1 MVDLTQI
8 PLPEQLEP
16 TLEVV
21 ETISMFWLAVPTF
34 DAMSYNQL
42 SVSFLT
48 YLYNSGFKIVK
59 LDDRDLQ

>member
-21 ETISMFWLAVPTF
+21 KTISMFWLAVPTF
-34 DAMSYNQL
+34 EAMSYNEL

-59 LDDRDLQ
+59 LDDKDMQ